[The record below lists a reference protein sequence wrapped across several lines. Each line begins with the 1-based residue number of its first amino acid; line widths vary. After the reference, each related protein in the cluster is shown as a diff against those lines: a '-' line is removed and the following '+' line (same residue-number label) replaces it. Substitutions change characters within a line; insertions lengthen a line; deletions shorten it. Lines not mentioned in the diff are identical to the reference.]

1 MGNVSSKD
9 ELGDSRCAGWVA
21 PLLAI
26 SLGWVEWL
34 FLMFRTGSKAAGR
47 QSLY

>member
-1 MGNVSSKD
+1 MCHLEMSLETPAERG
-9 ELGDSRCAGWVA
+9 RVA

-34 FLMFRTGSKAAGR
+34 FLMFSTGSKAAGR